1 MYCDS
6 DSILLVLV
14 RSHSVAVGLSIPGFA
29 SPVLFTIGG
38 WMYRE
43 GQMVEA
49 RDEEE
54 GVQGI
59 DEESG

>member
-1 MYCDS
+1 
-6 DSILLVLV
+6 V